1 MKCNYLTPWDALAHC
16 SRQNGA
22 AARQP
27 LNILCM
33 TLIFGVEEPGGE
45 EMRGYNF
52 VSYFLPSSLFS

>member
-22 AARQP
+22 LERHL

-33 TLIFGVEEPGGE
+33 TLIFGVEWPARCGAVRSEGC
-45 EMRGYNF
+45 RYTI
-52 VSYFLPSSLFS
+52 